1 MIIVSTTASTATL
14 SSKSP
19 RYAPVF
25 PIEMATDLLTVAKT
39 PAKDRRL
46 KHFQYKL
53 QPCFNLLLKA
63 ILEGR

>member
-1 MIIVSTTASTATL
+1 MITVSTTASTVTL
-14 SSKSP
+14 SSKRP

-39 PAKDRRL
+39 PAKDRGLRN
-46 KHFQYKL
+46 FQYKL
-53 QPCFNLLLKA
+53 RPCFNLLLKA